1 MFSACSAMRGCVYI
15 SLAYNIALHTIVA
28 YAACSAEEEKL
39 FLCSFRLQ
47 WIRMDEL

>member
-1 MFSACSAMRGCVYI
+1 MRGCVYI

-28 YAACSAEEEKL
+28 YAAACSAEEEKL